1 MRADDI
7 RKDQMRY
14 KEIEPNGISPN
25 STALGHDQ
33 PLWLPLVYSISGFFS
48 YTYHFKRYFIYP
60 YENNNFYGM
69 ANPPPF
75 WKIP

>member
-25 STALGHDQ
+25 STALGHGQ
-33 PLWLPLVYSISGFFS
+33 PLWLPLVRPQGAREKGQLMVAIRILLRLFEINISI
-48 YTYHFKRYFIYP
+48 TK
-60 YENNNFYGM
+60 
-69 ANPPPF
+69 A
-75 WKIP
+75 

>member
-33 PLWLPLVYSISGFFS
+33 PLWLPLVYLFFS
-48 YTYHFKRYFIYP
+48 QIRSSVKFSFQYSTVGGSGGGQYSSVVSRVTV
-60 YENNNFYGM
+60 
-69 ANPPPF
+69 
-75 WKIP
+75 

>member
-33 PLWLPLVYSISGFFS
+33 PLWLPLVKTMSFGQEKSLS
-48 YTYHFKRYFIYP
+48 P
-60 YENNNFYGM
+60 V
-69 ANPPPF
+69 
-75 WKIP
+75 

>member
-25 STALGHDQ
+25 STALAHDQ
-33 PLWLPLVYSISGFFS
+33 PLWLGHSKPRQPKMEVTPSDFFQIWQITL
-48 YTYHFKRYFIYP
+48 YILGGQLYQVAGH
-60 YENNNFYGM
+60 
-69 ANPPPF
+69 
-75 WKIP
+75 WQL

>member
-33 PLWLPLVYSISGFFS
+33 PLWLPLVFWRAQSARPTLGL
-48 YTYHFKRYFIYP
+48 FKP
-60 YENNNFYGM
+60 M
-69 ANPPPF
+69 VKVPQVP
-75 WKIP
+75 

>member
-33 PLWLPLVYSISGFFS
+33 PLWLPLVSDIFDFLEGLC
-48 YTYHFKRYFIYP
+48 HP
-60 YENNNFYGM
+60 
-69 ANPPPF
+69 
-75 WKIP
+75 

>member
-1 MRADDI
+1 MKEYNLMRADDI

-33 PLWLPLVYSISGFFS
+33 PLWLPLV
-48 YTYHFKRYFIYP
+48 IYV
-60 YENNNFYGM
+60 
-69 ANPPPF
+69 
-75 WKIP
+75 

>member
-33 PLWLPLVYSISGFFS
+33 PLWLPLV
-48 YTYHFKRYFIYP
+48 TEHFPLSDTLKA
-60 YENNNFYGM
+60 GCHGVKSVGGSL
-69 ANPPPF
+69 NPMHFGPS
-75 WKIP
+75 